1 MPGKRIVFQNQI
13 ELPEAAE
20 NAKSPVRKQEFDTH
34 VNTTH
39 LPAGG
44 EIGQVLVMTS
54 TGLAWKYPK
63 VMCSCG
69 QSTVSFHETVVGA
82 LHQQGIDF
90 NAVYEVKIV

>member
-1 MPGKRIVFQNQI
+1 MSGKRIVFQNQI

-20 NAKSPVRKQEFDTH
+20 NTKSPIRKQEFDIH
-34 VNTTH
+34 INATH

-69 QSTVSFHETVVGA
+69 LSAISFHETVAGT

-90 NAVYEVKIV
+90 NAVREVEIV